1 MNTIKPIRISEAVYA
16 DLTENYGGF
25 CIACGDQADGVE
37 PDAIRYRCESC
48 GANAVYGA
56 EELLI
61 RGVIQ
66 FTAEEPDK

>member
-1 MNTIKPIRISEAVYA
+1 MNTIKPIHISEEEYA

-25 CIACGDQADGVE
+25 CIECGEQAYGVE
-37 PDAIRYRCESC
+37 PDARRYRCESC

-66 FTAEEPDK
+66 FSEAKHDE

>member
-1 MNTIKPIRISEAVYA
+1 MNTNKPIHISEAEYA

-25 CIACGDQADGVE
+25 CIECGDQAYGVE
-37 PDAIRYRCESC
+37 PDARRYQCESC

-66 FTAEEPDK
+66 FSEAKHDE